1 MWSYPDLRG
10 DDIVTAGG
18 TGTRTGSIELY
29 DPFGNQVDL
38 TTGLIGTAAAN
49 SQSLSNTSTP
59 DANYG
64 WEGSH
69 SKQTQTVGDIDTV
82 EMGSRQYV
90 PILGRFLSPDSVVGG
105 NSNAYNYP
113 NDPINSSDL
122 SGNWSWGDT
131 LAVVGIV
138 ALVVVSVVLTVT
150 VVGSVGDVATGAG
163 IAALGGELAADTA
176 VEVGVEGGVE
186 LSGEAVA
193 EGGEALGEEGGE
205 DAASDAAES
214 CETQSF
220 TPGTPVV
227 LASGASEPISD
238 LSVGSQV
245 LATDTVT
252 GKTSAKTVE
261 ELWVNDDDDLM
272 DVTVT
277 SGGKSSVIHATQ
289 RHLFWDV
296 TRDAWVQADELVRGD
311 RLLSVD
317 GTAVRFRSA
326 VIVPGSADMWDLTV
340 AGDHDFYIQA
350 SNEVTVLVHNCPS
363 PNRGQM
369 NNEIRQGA
377 KGTKGIDRVD
387 PAHDDLGQ
395 PHVHFD
401 NQRPAVNFDGSIH
414 DAMPDG
420 RGPNL
425 NNGQLKWLAKWGIN
439 LM

>member
-1 MWSYPDLRG
+1 
-10 DDIVTAGG
+10 
-18 TGTRTGSIELY
+18 
-29 DPFGNQVDL
+29 
-38 TTGLIGTAAAN
+38 
-49 SQSLSNTSTP
+49 
-59 DANYG
+59 
-64 WEGSH
+64 
-69 SKQTQTVGDIDTV
+69 
-82 EMGSRQYV
+82 MGSRQYV

-150 VVGSVGDVATGAG
+150 VVGAVGDVATGAG

-205 DAASDAAES
+205 DAASDAVES

-296 TRDAWVQADELVRGD
+296 TRDAWVQADELVPGD
-311 RLLSVD
+311 RLLSDD
-317 GTAVRFRSA
+317 GTAVRFRNA

-350 SNEVTVLVHNCPS
+350 STSATVMVHNCNVPPANGSSMSVDDALDAGEDWLGDGYTEPS
-363 PNRGQM
+363 PGSGRFVSQDGTRIFRMVQSCIRGLH
-369 NNEIRQGA
+369 GA
-377 KGTKGIDRVD
+377 
-387 PAHDDLGQ
+387 
-395 PHVHFD
+395 PHVNFESFD
-401 NQRPAVNFDGSIH
+401 STLARA
-414 DAMPDG
+414 G
-420 RGPNL
+420 RILL
-425 NNGQLKWLAKWGIN
+425 NNHVYLE
-439 LM
+439 